1 MEDGIH
7 QVVLNGCTKLDEVKP
22 DRTTW
27 EWDDLTTT
35 TSNPIKARFDNNEKL
50 YEYSYG
56 GITTY
61 EYKEK

>member
-27 EWDDLTTT
+27 EWDDLENFGTVKIWTYDE
-35 TSNPIKARFDNNEKL
+35 NLNQIK
-50 YEYSYG
+50 
-56 GITTY
+56 
-61 EYKEK
+61 YKEVNLNE